1 MILEEAIDTSMR
13 YSSDIYK
20 ENTFHHSCAQPLEQE
35 PRDVASL
42 YLEILKTL
50 AMDLSNL
57 I

>member
-20 ENTFHHSCAQPLEQE
+20 ENTFHHSCAQPLDQE